1 MVVGVGPPATQSRE
15 PGQARKGAAA
25 AVDAGAGVWLA
36 QTAAPPPSGV
46 DQVTCHSATGT
57 RTHWDAIR
65 WNDPRM
71 TYQVLARKW
80 RPKAFAD
87 MVGQQHVVRALGNA
101 LDRDQLHHAYLFTG
115 TRGVGKTTLARILAK
130 ALNCERGV
138 SSTPCGTCG
147 ACLEIDA
154 GRFVDLLEVDAASRT
169 KVDQTR
175 DLLEDVPYA
184 PARGRYKVYLIDE
197 VHMFSGH
204 SFNALLKTL
213 EEPPP
218 HVKFLLA
225 TTDPQRV
232 PVTVLSRC
240 LQLNLRRLL
249 PEEIRAR
256 LQQVLDAEG
265 LAYETPALRLL
276 GRAADGS
283 LRDALSLLDQAI
295 AFGGG
300 RVAESEVRAMLGSL
314 SGDLC
319 YELTAALADGDG
331 ARLLSESGRIAAL
344 TPDFAGLL
352 KELLGLL
359 HRVALFQQVPRLLP
373 ADDPER
379 DRLADLAQRMG
390 PEDLQLYYQIAL
402 TGQQDLQLAPD
413 PRVGFEMV
421 LLRALA
427 FRPAGPPRQDHDAP
441 SPSQE
446 SAASKRTLEVPSPSA
461 RAAAPRSTARTGG
474 GQAATT
480 THLDAPPMTPVDRT
494 APQGDAVPEPGPIAD
509 WNRLVDGLPIGGI
522 ASQLAHHCTLIAW
535 NAGRL
540 SLALDPTAEQ
550 LRSRGTEQRLREA
563 LEVALG
569 VPVQLEIQIAR
580 PQQETPAQRRL
591 READERQRQAQ
602 ESMDQDPVALRLREQ
617 LGAQLIQGSVQPA
630 D

>member
-1 MVVGVGPPATQSRE
+1 
-15 PGQARKGAAA
+15 
-25 AVDAGAGVWLA
+25 
-36 QTAAPPPSGV
+36 
-46 DQVTCHSATGT
+46 
-57 RTHWDAIR
+57 
-65 WNDPRM
+65 M

-80 RPKAFAD
+80 RPKSFAD

-138 SSTPCGTCG
+138 SSRPCGTCG
-147 ACLEIDA
+147 ACSEIDA

-175 DLLEDVPYA
+175 ELLENVPYA

-225 TTDPQRV
+225 TTDPQKV

-256 LQQVLDAEG
+256 LQQVLETEG
-265 LAYETPALRLL
+265 LDHEPAALGLL
-276 GRAADGS
+276 ARAADGS

-295 AFGGG
+295 AFGAGQ
-300 RVAESEVRAMLGSL
+300 VTESETRAMLGSL
-314 SGDLC
+314 SGDLGFG
-319 YELTAALADGDG
+319 LAAALADGDG
-331 ARLLSESGRIAAL
+331 ARLLGEVERISAL
-344 TPDFAGLL
+344 TPDFAELL
-352 KELLGLL
+352 KELIGLL
-359 HRVALFQQVPRLLP
+359 HRIALFQQVPALIP
-373 ADDPER
+373 PDDPDQER
-379 DRLADLAQRMG
+379 IADLAARLA

-402 TGQQDLQLAPD
+402 TGQQDLPLAPD

-427 FRPAGPPRQDHDAP
+427 FRPALSPATGQGVARGRSEPPAAP
-441 SPSQE
+441 PETQPPAAKPIRSE
-446 SAASKRTLEVPSPSA
+446 AGSAG
-461 RAAAPRSTARTGG
+461 AAAVSEP
-474 GQAATT
+474 ATDPGEPTPAPIRLDT
-480 THLDAPPMTPVDRT
+480 T
-494 APQGDAVPEPGPIAD
+494 AD
-509 WNRLVDGLPIGGI
+509 WHRLVERLAVSGI
-522 ASQLAHHCTLIAW
+522 ASQLAHNCTLLARSE
-535 NAGRL
+535 GRL
-540 SLALDPTAEQ
+540 TLALDPAAEH
-550 LRSRGTEQRLREA
+550 LRARGAEKRLREA
-563 LEVALG
+563 LEALVG
-569 VPVQLEIQIAR
+569 RPLQLDFQIVQ
-580 PQQETPAQRRL
+580 PQHETPAQRRAREL
-591 READERQRQAQ
+591 DERRRQAREAMEN
-602 ESMDQDPVALRLREQ
+602 DPVALGLREQ
-617 LGAQLIQGSVQPA
+617 LDAQWVPGSVQPT

>member
-1 MVVGVGPPATQSRE
+1 
-15 PGQARKGAAA
+15 
-25 AVDAGAGVWLA
+25 
-36 QTAAPPPSGV
+36 
-46 DQVTCHSATGT
+46 
-57 RTHWDAIR
+57 
-65 WNDPRM
+65 M

-80 RPKAFAD
+80 RPRAFAD

-138 SSTPCGTCG
+138 SSTPCGACG

-175 DLLEDVPYA
+175 ELLENVPYA
-184 PARGRYKVYLIDE
+184 PVRGRYKVYLIDE

-225 TTDPQRV
+225 TTDPQKV

-240 LQLNLRRLL
+240 LQFNLRRLL

-256 LQQVLDAEG
+256 LQQVLETEG
-265 LAYETPALRLL
+265 LNHEPTALGLL
-276 GRAADGS
+276 ARAADGS
-283 LRDALSLLDQAI
+283 MRDGLSLLDQAI

-300 RVAESEVRAMLGSL
+300 QVTEAEVRAMLGSL
-314 SGDLC
+314 SCDLGF
-319 YELTAALADGDG
+319 ELVAALADGDG
-331 ARLLSESGRIAAL
+331 TRLLAEVERISSL
-344 TPDFAGLL
+344 TPDFG
-352 KELLGLL
+352 ELLRELIGLL
-359 HRVALFQQVPRLLP
+359 HRIALFQQVPGLI
-373 ADDPER
+373 ATDDPDREQIGQLAER
-379 DRLADLAQRMG
+379 LS
-390 PEDLQLYYQIAL
+390 PEDLQLHYQIAL
-402 TGQQDLQLAPD
+402 TGQQDLPLAPD

-427 FRPAGPPRQDHDAP
+427 FRPAGSDQSRAESIDRAFDSRTSKQEPARRSGTAPGTPRDATPAAAASPDPRPGAP
-441 SPSQE
+441 S
-446 SAASKRTLEVPSPSA
+446 TA
-461 RAAAPRSTARTGG
+461 RAAVRETS
-474 GQAATT
+474 AAGVR
-480 THLDAPPMTPVDRT
+480 DSATPALGCT
-494 APQGDAVPEPGPIAD
+494 AD
-509 WNRLVDGLPIGGI
+509 WHRLVDGLQVGGI
-522 ASQLAHHCTLIAW
+522 ASQLAHNCTLLDW
-535 NAGRL
+535 TAGRL
-540 SLALDPTAEQ
+540 TLALDPTAEQ

-563 LEVALG
+563 LEGALG
-569 VPVQLEIQIAR
+569 VPVQIDIQVAR

-591 READERQRQAQ
+591 REGEERQSRAQ
-602 ESMDQDPVALRLREQ
+602 ETMDNDPVVLGLREQ
-617 LGAQLIQGSVQPA
+617 LDAQWVPGSVQPT

>member
-1 MVVGVGPPATQSRE
+1 
-15 PGQARKGAAA
+15 
-25 AVDAGAGVWLA
+25 
-36 QTAAPPPSGV
+36 
-46 DQVTCHSATGT
+46 
-57 RTHWDAIR
+57 
-65 WNDPRM
+65 M

-80 RPKAFAD
+80 RPKDFAD
-87 MVGQQHVVRALGNA
+87 MVGQQHVVRTLGNA

-130 ALNCERGV
+130 ALNCEQGV

-147 ACLEIDA
+147 ACTEIDA

-175 DLLEDVPYA
+175 ELLENVPYA

-225 TTDPQRV
+225 TTDPQKV

-256 LQQVLDAEG
+256 LQQILETEG
-265 LAYETPALRLL
+265 LGHEPAALGLL
-276 GRAADGS
+276 ARAADGS
-283 LRDALSLLDQAI
+283 MRDALSLLDQAI

-300 RVAESEVRAMLGSL
+300 RVTEAEVRAMLGSMD
-314 SGDLC
+314 GDLV
-319 YELTAALADGDG
+319 YELVAALADGDG
-331 ARLLSESGRIAAL
+331 PRLLAEVERISGQ
-344 TPDFAGLL
+344 TPDFEELL
-352 KELLGLL
+352 KELIGLM
-359 HRVALFQQVPRLLP
+359 HRIALFQQVPDLIP

-379 DRLADLAQRMG
+379 ERVSDLAGRLS

-402 TGQQDLQLAPD
+402 TGQPDLSLAPD

-427 FRPAGPPRQDHDAP
+427 FRPAEQAQAGPTSRPAERPPSHPRSSSAP
-441 SPSQE
+441 TTPPGPT
-446 SAASKRTLEVPSPSA
+446 AG
-461 RAAAPRSTARTGG
+461 APREDRAPVGTRGTDKVAEPT
-474 GQAATT
+474 
-480 THLDAPPMTPVDRT
+480 APP
-494 APQGDAVPEPGPIAD
+494 GDTRIETTAD
-509 WNRLVDGLPIGGI
+509 WHRLVGRLRVGGV
-522 ASQLAHHCTLIAW
+522 ASQLAHNCTLRGW
-535 NAGRL
+535 TQGRL
-540 SLALDPTAEQ
+540 SLTLDPTAEQ

-563 LEVALG
+563 LESALG
-569 VPVQLEIQIAR
+569 MPVQLDIQVAR
-580 PQQETPAQRRL
+580 PEQETPAQRRA
-591 READERQRQAQ
+591 REVEERQRRAE
-602 ESMDQDPVALRLREQ
+602 ESMDNDPVGARLREQ
-617 LGAQLIQGSVQPA
+617 LDAQWIPGSVQPS